1 MHHVPRV
8 GVLLDDEDACEDACE
23 DVRAVHL
30 WKLLDPPRIFEAGES
45 KNDLRGIT
53 LGITPI

>member
-8 GVLLDDEDACEDACE
+8 GVLLDDEDACE